1 MDIQFFKGL
10 FVNMSILLSASIL
23 MNLLYFQT
31 LRNTVRRDLLMGVLG
46 GIIGIFL
53 LMNTVA
59 LTNWVVFDTRSI
71 LISVLALFFGPVA
84 ALTATPFIVAY
95 RIYMGGPSALL
106 GVIVTCVTMAFG
118 LVWRSL
124 ALRQKRTMGSLTVGN
139 LYLFG
144 FLTHILMLLCM
155 FLQPWERTLEVL
167 RAITLPV
174 LILFPLGTVL
184 IGVVIKTRYREMET
198 EKELREH
205 EEQLRV
211 MYNQAPIGIAILES
225 NRIARANDR
234 FTSITCEKP
243 GDTARFLGEALI
255 PQAEQPSDAESIQTF
270 LSGSANSYQAE
281 KPINMPDG
289 RLMWAHLTLT
299 RLGKQGPPMGRVLC
313 HIEDVTER
321 RRKDEALLNAY
332 TVGAMTGVYNRA
344 YLDRETARYEG
355 LGYLPL
361 SLILCDVDGL
371 KLINDAFGNEE
382 GDALLRGVA
391 RMLQAAARPRDL
403 VVRYGGDEF
412 LLLMPNTDARE
423 TSEICIRLRE
433 AMEAHTAGAGVGK
446 GRTSL
451 SFGFATRDKA
461 DQSLYDT
468 MRTAEN
474 YLFTHKLLSKKS
486 LHSAILT
493 SIKATLYEKSFE
505 TEEHCERMARM
516 SRRLGQ
522 ELGLIGEQLDLLELG
537 AYLHDIGKVRI
548 DSSILKKPGKLTD
561 AEWTEIKKHP
571 EAGYRIALSVP
582 ELQNVAEII
591 LRHHEKWDG
600 SGYPDGLRGEEIP
613 LLARIVAIT
622 DAYDAMT
629 TDRGYRQVMTHEE
642 AVAEIRRCAG
652 SHFDSRVADVLIRNV
667 LR

>member
-1 MDIQFFKGL
+1 MDVLFFKGL
-10 FVNMSILLSASIL
+10 FVNLSILLSASIL
-23 MNLLYFQT
+23 LNLIYFQAM
-31 LRNTVRRDLLMGVLG
+31 RDTVRRDLLIGVLG

-53 LMNTVA
+53 LMNTVP

-84 ALTATPFIVAY
+84 ALTATPFIIAY
-95 RIYMGGPSALL
+95 RIYMGGPSMLL
-106 GVIVTCVTMAFG
+106 GVIVTCVTMGFG
-118 LVWRSL
+118 LLWRFL
-124 ALRQKRTMGSLTVGN
+124 ILRQKRTMGSLSTGN

-155 FLQPWERTLEVL
+155 LLQPWERAMEVL
-167 RAITLPV
+167 QAIFLPV

-184 IGVVIKTRYREMET
+184 IGVVIGTRYRELEA
-198 EKELREH
+198 ERELREH

-211 MYNQAPIGIAILES
+211 MYDQAPIGIAILEN
-225 NRIARANDR
+225 NRIMRANDR
-234 FTSITCEKP
+234 FASITGEKQ
-243 GDTARFLGEALI
+243 GATTRLLGEALM
-255 PQAEQPSDAESIQTF
+255 PLAEQPTDAQAIEAF
-270 LSGSANSYQAE
+270 LSGGASCYQAE
-281 KPINMPDG
+281 KPITLPDG
-289 RLMWAHLTLT
+289 RLIWAHLTLT
-299 RLGKQGPPMGRVLC
+299 RLGKQGPAISRVLC
-313 HIEDVTER
+313 HMEDVTER
-321 RRKDEALLNAY
+321 RRRDEALLNAY
-332 TVGAMTGVYNRA
+332 TVDAMTGVYNRA

-355 LGYLPL
+355 PENLPL

-391 RMLQAAARPRDL
+391 QTLKSCARPRDL

-412 LLLMPNTDARE
+412 KILMPNTDASE
-423 TSEICIRLRE
+423 TGEIGARLRE
-433 AMEAHTAGAGVGK
+433 AMEAHATGEGS

-451 SFGFATRDKA
+451 SYGFATRDTG
-461 DQSLYDT
+461 DQSLYDA

-516 SRRLGQ
+516 ARQLGQ
-522 ELGLIGEQLDLLELG
+522 ELGLTGEQLDLLELG

-571 EAGYRIALSVP
+571 EAGCRIALSVP

-629 TDRGYRQVMTHEE
+629 TDRGYRDVMTRAE

-652 SHFDSRVADVLIRNV
+652 SHFDSRVADVMIRNV